1 MQVLSATPSK
11 AGSQRSQ
18 LKSAHHT
25 ARKENIFASPRV
37 DLPSND
43 RYKSNRSQRNTNS
56 QMGGSVRQSMDLDQK
71 SIANTVGQRSIR
83 SAMKGG
89 ERNS

>member
-25 ARKENIFASPRV
+25 ARKENIFASPKAAA
-37 DLPSND
+37 DLPAND
-43 RYKSNRSQRNTNS
+43 RYKSNRSHRNTNS
-56 QMGGSVRQSMDLDQK
+56 QMGGSVRQSMDFD
-71 SIANTVGQRSIR
+71 
-83 SAMKGG
+83 
-89 ERNS
+89 